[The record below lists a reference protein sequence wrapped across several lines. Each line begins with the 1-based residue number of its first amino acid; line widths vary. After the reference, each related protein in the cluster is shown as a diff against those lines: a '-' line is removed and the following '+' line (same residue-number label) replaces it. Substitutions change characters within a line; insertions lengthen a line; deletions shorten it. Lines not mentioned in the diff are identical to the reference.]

1 MKNVALC
8 GLMIVV
14 VLSGSAVPAQTP
26 ATGRVMRTKLAH
38 AQGLLE
44 ALTTSDHAALV
55 RHSEE
60 LARATRAAGWEVLK
74 TAEYRRHTESFLR
87 AVEDLGVAAKERDL
101 DAAIVHYQTMTMSCY
116 QCHRYVQRARIAGPI
131 GQ

>member
-1 MKNVALC
+1 MKKVALL
-8 GLMIVV
+8 GLIAVMA
-14 VLSGSAVPAQTP
+14 LAAGVPAQTP

-38 AQGLLE
+38 AQGVLE

-74 TAEYRRHTESFLR
+74 TAEYRRHSESFLR
-87 AVEDLGVAAKERDL
+87 AVEDLGVAAKDRDL
-101 DAAIVHYQTMTMSCY
+101 DTAVVHYLSMTMSCY
-116 QCHRYVQRARIAGPI
+116 QCHRYVQRARLADR
-131 GQ
+131 